1 MKLTFFLNSSVC
13 FVLIALLTGCTT
25 VEINSQPDV
34 CSDQRMP
41 SSQRM
46 KCIALFEE
54 NNLKTYLDRA
64 KHDDGGLTQT
74 KFTSTTGLVHKAGV
88 EKPVQNPKQ
97 IVSFYAETNSDG
109 TPNRGGV
116 MVQGTPTEIMFDQ
129 NQKPAYISFQGQP
142 VRLLEFS
149 PNFESNPTQPIKGQG
164 FTRHP
169 EGFSSPLGLL
179 KGWKVGIAE
188 YSIQELKSLFEQ
200 YTKDGITRL
209 EFESGIVV
217 EGVIESFTEN
227 KSGNYRSPTVIT
239 FKDCDVKLGDRFL
252 YRKKWGPYYDMI
264 LGTVISETNASAD
277 SPAFNPDL

>member
-1 MKLTFFLNSSVC
+1 MKLSFSSNSILV
-13 FVLIALLTGCTT
+13 FALIALVAGCTT
-25 VEINSQPDV
+25 VEINSQPDL

-46 KCIALFEE
+46 KCVALFEE
-54 NNLKTYLDRA
+54 NHLKNYLDRA
-64 KHDDGGLTQT
+64 KHSDSGLDQT
-74 KFTSTTGLVHKAGV
+74 KFTSTTGLVHKPGV

-116 MVQGTPTEIMFDQ
+116 MVQGTPTEIMFDH
-129 NQKPAYISFQGQP
+129 NQKPAYISFQGQKI
-142 VRLLEFS
+142 RLLEFS
-149 PNFESNPTQPIKGQG
+149 PNFESNPTQPIEGQG
-164 FTRHP
+164 YKRHP

-217 EGVIESFTEN
+217 EGVIEKFTEN

-239 FKDCDVKLGDRFL
+239 FKDCEVKLGDRFL
-252 YRKKWGPYYDMI
+252 YRKSWGPYDMI
-264 LGTVISETNASAD
+264 LGTLISETNANAD
-277 SPAFNPDL
+277 SPAYNADLQ

>member
-1 MKLTFFLNSSVC
+1 MKLSISSKIIFFAS
-13 FVLIALLTGCTT
+13 FAALISGCTT
-25 VEINSQPDV
+25 VEISSNSDA

-46 KCIALFEE
+46 KCLALFEE
-54 NNLKTYLDRA
+54 NHLKNYLDRA
-64 KHDDGGLTQT
+64 KQEDGGLIQT
-74 KFTSTTGLVHKAGV
+74 KFTSVNGDIL
-88 EKPVQNPKQ
+88 KPGAENPIRNPKQ
-97 IVSFYAETNSDG
+97 IVSFYTETNSDG

-116 MVQGTPTEIMFDQ
+116 MIQGSPTEIMFDQ
-129 NQKPAYISFQGQP
+129 NQKPAYIVFAKQSI
-142 VRLLEFS
+142 RLLEFS

-164 FTRHP
+164 YERHP

-200 YTKDGITRL
+200 YTKDGVTRL

-217 EGVIESFTEN
+217 TGVIENFIEN

-239 FKDCDVKLGDRFL
+239 FKDCDVTLGDRFL
-252 YRKKWGPYYDMI
+252 YRKSWGPFDMI
-264 LGTVISETNASAD
+264 LGTTITETNANSD
-277 SPAFNPDL
+277 TPAYNPDL